1 MNEGTLKGRITPSL
15 HGDLKVDNNHFALLL
30 PVSVEDL
37 ANNDLQRNVFLS
49 LIIRKFIQQVVKL
62 HFQLLNQDKVDVE
75 GGFLYHK
82 VKK

>member
-1 MNEGTLKGRITPSL
+1 MNEGTLKGAITPSL
-15 HGDLKVDNNHFALLL
+15 HGDLKVDNNHFALL

-62 HFQLLNQDKVDVE
+62 HFN
-75 GGFLYHK
+75 Y
-82 VKK
+82 